1 MIIVSSFLNNLGIGY
16 EQIIRA
22 EDTGV
27 WGNLENR
34 INSYLKE
41 LKIDGEFFIDNSC
54 FMFVR
59 IDDVLYELYDLKFPK
74 KDHIMNH
81 GKSYIKEEL
90 QKIIE
95 DARERQQQNNAC

>member
-1 MIIVSSFLNNLGIGY
+1 MIIVSNFLDRLGIGY

-22 EDTGV
+22 DNTSA

-41 LKIDGEFFIDNSC
+41 LEIDGEFFIDNCC

-59 IDDVLYELYDLKFPK
+59 IEDVLYELYDLKFPL
-74 KDHIMNH
+74 KDHVMNH

-90 QKIIE
+90 QRIIE
-95 DARERQQQNNAC
+95 NARERQQQNNAC